1 MNGYQLKQRKK
12 QLELNE
18 LKKLQIDIVDS
29 IKKKPKQSRFKLKP
43 YDLIKA
49 LEADM
54 LEYLTKDD
62 KEFNYDRFAWLKE
75 NSEWPMT
82 TYDSEN
88 KYDLLTELYTCQ
100 ETINVLIQQYLR
112 FGKLIQKLKE
122 I

>member
-1 MNGYQLKQRKK
+1 MNSYQLKQRKK
-12 QLELNE
+12 QLELNK

-43 YDLIKA
+43 YDLMKA

-54 LEYLTKDD
+54 LEYLNEDD

-75 NSEWPMT
+75 NYGWPT
-82 TYDSEN
+82 IKYDSEN
-88 KYDLLTELYTCQ
+88 KFDLLDELHTCQ

-112 FGKLIQKLKE
+112 FGKLIQELKE

>member
-43 YDLIKA
+43 HDLIKA
-49 LEADM
+49 LEVDM
-54 LEYLTKDD
+54 LEYLNEDD
-62 KEFNYDRFAWLKE
+62 KEFNYDRISWLKE
-75 NSEWPMT
+75 NWGWPMT
-82 TYDSEN
+82 TYDSKDEFH
-88 KYDLLTELYTCQ
+88 LLSELHTCF

-112 FGKLIQKLKE
+112 FGKQIQESKE

>member
-1 MNGYQLKQRKK
+1 MNGYQLEQRKK

-62 KEFNYDRFAWLKE
+62 KEFNYDRIAWLKE
-75 NSEWPMT
+75 NYGWPMI

-88 KYDLLTELYTCQ
+88 KFDLLSELHTCQ

-112 FGKLIQKLKE
+112 FGKLIQELKE